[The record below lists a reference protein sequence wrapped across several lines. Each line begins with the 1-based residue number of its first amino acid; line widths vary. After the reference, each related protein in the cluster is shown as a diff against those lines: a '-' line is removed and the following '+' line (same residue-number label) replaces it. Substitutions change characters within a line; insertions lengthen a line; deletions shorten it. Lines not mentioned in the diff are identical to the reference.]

1 MTKERW
7 IKGEEQLNKLNKA
20 TNVFSDDYKKEIK
33 VKDEIIREM
42 QCHVPRL
49 WKINR

>member
-20 TNVFSDDYKKEIK
+20 AKVFSDDYKKEIK
-33 VKDEIIREM
+33 VKDVIEKCNAMCQGYGR
-42 QCHVPRL
+42 
-49 WKINR
+49 